1 MSKAPTLAYWDTR
14 GLAQSIRLLLKYAGV
29 QFNDKRYEFGPG
41 STLAEIE
48 SIQKYWLPD
57 KFNLGLD
64 FPNLPYYIDGDLKV
78 GYHLIV
84 LILKNFY

>member
-1 MSKAPTLAYWDTR
+1 MSNVPTLGYWNLR
-14 GLAQSIRLLLKYAGV
+14 GLAEPMRYLLKYKGI

-41 STLAEIE
+41 SSIPELE
-48 SIQKYWLPD
+48 SIRKNWSPD

-78 GYHLIV
+78 SIHLI
-84 LILKNFY
+84 L